1 MKLWKNDSICLF
13 VLCYLFLLVTGVQ
26 ACNSGMLQDNT
37 TLTTICDSLEAIQ
50 YPATQIK
57 EWKPQMIIIIKSQED
72 WGSINNKI
80 NGYLREGKCN
90 ILVDVRVNNI
100 CFDKGLVFS
109 NLNYPKANIRII
121 GSNAKIHANEYI
133 YKRKNGKKYNG
144 FYYHPYPNFG
154 LSDLFIDEK
163 GNEIP
168 LREQVFEIDKKIE
181 EVTMFGKTYFKKFG
195 TDKTDSITKIWRFPI
210 SMSDL
215 TEEECKDFYILLT
228 RDWISC
234 RHPVYKVE
242 GGFLYF
248 YMDSPDFMS
257 SVTPNCDK
265 EKYNVNPR
273 IRLIN
278 SPISTGLHYKN
289 GVLYVPS
296 RYNSIRAV
304 KGYRLLTL
312 TNCVF
317 NSFEIS
323 GFSINGSGD
332 GSVIDINNCRFKE
345 AMLIRNNQFRNLSN
359 LAIFSSK
366 SENICVTGNEI
377 SNTRV
382 GAIQCSGVNTTINNN
397 HLQYIGWMLN
407 TRAIIGGGEY
417 LHVCNNSVEDFY
429 YAAITTG
436 SVASNKKAVKLTYI
450 IERNLIR
457 QNKKYTDNYLYNSLA
472 DGGGM
477 YIGPQCTQGIIRH
490 NVVVNMK
497 GIYSNRGIFLDDG
510 AKNLS
515 VYGNLICNTSNC
527 YDIDLRLCHTYA
539 NGIPDHNNNNTIFN
553 NILTGGYRFQDAGL
567 KSNCTGGQNI
577 LLGLSPF
584 LKYDVSL
591 SYQVKD
597 IVIKGSVFKD
607 EKLFLDRANEA
618 ALDSLRI
625 DGFVRRFIEFK

>member
-26 ACNSGMLQDNT
+26 ACNNGMLQDNT

-50 YPATQIK
+50 YPAPQIK

-72 WGSINNKI
+72 WDSINNKI

-121 GSNAKIHANEYI
+121 GSNAKIHATEYI
-133 YKRKNGKKYNG
+133 YKRKNGKKNNG

-195 TDKTDSITKIWRFPI
+195 TDQTDSITKVWRFPI

-215 TEEECKDFYILLT
+215 AEEECKDFYILLT

-323 GFSINGSGD
+323 GFRINGSGD

-345 AMLIRNNQFRNLSN
+345 TMLIRNNQFRNLSN

-490 NVVVNMK
+490 NVVVNIK

-527 YDIDLRLCHTYA
+527 YDIDLRLCQTYA
-539 NGIPDHNNNNTIFN
+539 KGIPDHNNNNTIFN

-597 IVIKGSVFKD
+597 IIIKGSVFKD